1 MSIKTIGIM
10 TGNSLDAVDAVLT
23 EFDHGSIKDLATY
36 TLKYPVELTHD
47 MIQLR
52 SQITGHDS
60 LPSFLENN
68 PFFASILKNY
78 TLLVAETVN
87 KLCEASQI
95 NKSEIAAIGWHGQTC
110 DHFPPSIAGNL
121 PPYTLQIADPQRL
134 ANLTDIPVIYD
145 FRSDDIMNGGEGA
158 PLAPTH
164 NKHIADDLKK
174 KGIFPVAFCNAG
186 NTGNITIIS
195 ETTDLKNV
203 ISGWD
208 TGPFNHFPDMLV
220 RLAKSESCDLNARY
234 GKQGQIIPDLLDD
247 LFNNAAITN
256 QKNNFFL
263 QSPPRSSDPTWY
275 RLDLKNIQ
283 EHYGFKNSLRTIE
296 YFSAYTFFHTLAFV
310 PENVKMPNTFLLFGG
325 GWKNPVIYDDFQNL
339 LHGKGVVLDYHKN
352 LFSTIRSRFS
362 NSLEAVFS
370 DKYGYSGAYMEARI
384 FADMAY
390 CRITAEPFSFPES
403 TGCKTPTVAGIY
415 VLPQT
420 QKSYLLS
427 SLLEQHKTTDLIK
440 NDWDKKYNRAAKGWQ
455 NNIQKAS

>member
-68 PFFASILKNY
+68 PFFASILINY

-256 QKNNFFL
+256 QKNNF
-263 QSPPRSSDPTWY
+263 T
-275 RLDLKNIQ
+275 
-283 EHYGFKNSLRTIE
+283 
-296 YFSAYTFFHTLAFV
+296 
-310 PENVKMPNTFLLFGG
+310 
-325 GWKNPVIYDDFQNL
+325 
-339 LHGKGVVLDYHKN
+339 
-352 LFSTIRSRFS
+352 
-362 NSLEAVFS
+362 
-370 DKYGYSGAYMEARI
+370 
-384 FADMAY
+384 
-390 CRITAEPFSFPES
+390 
-403 TGCKTPTVAGIY
+403 
-415 VLPQT
+415 
-420 QKSYLLS
+420 
-427 SLLEQHKTTDLIK
+427 
-440 NDWDKKYNRAAKGWQ
+440 
-455 NNIQKAS
+455 